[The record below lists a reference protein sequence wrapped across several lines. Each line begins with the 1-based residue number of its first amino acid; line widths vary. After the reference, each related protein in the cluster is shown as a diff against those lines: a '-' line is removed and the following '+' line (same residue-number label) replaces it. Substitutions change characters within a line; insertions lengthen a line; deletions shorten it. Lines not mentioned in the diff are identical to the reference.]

1 MSAVLIDHPSLLQC
15 LPDKVLSKAW
25 FASVLRA
32 DLWTGARLRRENRQ
46 TGHLALGRHFKEIPL
61 ILRGFLATGKNF

>member
-1 MSAVLIDHPSLLQC
+1 MSAMLIDHPSLLQC

-32 DLWTGARLRRENRQ
+32 VPWTGARLS
-46 TGHLALGRHFKEIPL
+46 LAEHRLQ
-61 ILRGFLATGKNF
+61 